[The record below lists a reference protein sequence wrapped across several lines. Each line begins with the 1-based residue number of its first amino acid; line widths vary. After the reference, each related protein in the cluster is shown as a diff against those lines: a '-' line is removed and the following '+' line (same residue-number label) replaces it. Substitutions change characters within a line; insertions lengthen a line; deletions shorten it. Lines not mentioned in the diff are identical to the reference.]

1 MSETDGGAPGGTPTG
16 GGASAEGLDLHTD
29 KAHGARIYDY
39 ILGGKDHYA
48 PDRAAGEA
56 TLQVWPS
63 LRIHMQAN
71 RSFMHRVARY
81 LAAEKG
87 IRQFLDIGT
96 GIPTAPNFHDVVQAV
111 APESRVV
118 YVDNDPIVLAH
129 ARALLTSS
137 PEGKTAYIQADM
149 REPES
154 IISAPELL
162 DTLDLSRP
170 IGLSLIAMVHFI
182 EDDDEAYR
190 VVKRI
195 VDVLPSGS
203 YFAAAIATDD
213 FAPEVLGRV
222 QEVYHSHGETLRWR
236 TLAQAEKFFDGLELE
251 EPGVVQIHKWHPDPV
266 DVGRVDDTDIAMYGG
281 IARKP

>member
-1 MSETDGGAPGGTPTG
+1 MAVGMADGGVPDGTPG
-16 GGASAEGLDLHTD
+16 DELVSSVNLDTER
-29 KAHGARIYDY
+29 AHGARIYDY
-39 ILGGKDHYA
+39 ILGGKDNYA
-48 PDRAAGEA
+48 ADRAAGDA
-56 TLQVWPS
+56 TLQVWPA

-96 GIPTAPNFHDVVQAV
+96 GIPTSPNFHEVVQGV
-111 APESRVV
+111 APQSRVV
-118 YVDNDPIVLAH
+118 YVDNDPIVLVH
-129 ARALLTSS
+129 ARALMTST

-149 REPES
+149 REPEK

-162 DTLDLSRP
+162 DTLDLGKP
-170 IGLSLIAMVHFI
+170 VGLSLIAMVHFI
-182 EDDDEAYR
+182 EDDVEAYR
-190 VVKRI
+190 VVRRI

-213 FAPEVLGRV
+213 FAPEVLAKV
-222 QEVYHSHGETLRWR
+222 QEIYYASGETLKFR
-236 TLAQAEKFFDGLELE
+236 TLAQAERFFEGLELE
-251 EPGVVQIHKWHPDPV
+251 EPGVVQIHKWHPDPA
-266 DVGRVDDTDIAMYGG
+266 DVGGINDADIAMYGG

>member
-1 MSETDGGAPGGTPTG
+1 VSETDDGT
-16 GGASAEGLDLHTD
+16 SADRLATPAEVDLGTD
-29 KAHGARIYDY
+29 RAHGARIYDY

-48 PDRAAGEA
+48 PDRAAGDA
-56 TLQVWPS
+56 TLQVWPA

-96 GIPTAPNFHDVVQAV
+96 GIPTSPNFHEVVQAV
-111 APESRVV
+111 APDSRVV
-118 YVDNDPIVLAH
+118 YVDNDPIVLVH
-129 ARALLTSS
+129 ARALMNST
-137 PEGKTAYIQADM
+137 PEGRTAYIQADM
-149 REPES
+149 REPET
-154 IISAPELL
+154 ILSAPELL

-170 IGLSLIAMVHFI
+170 IGLTLIAMVHFI

-203 YFAAAIATDD
+203 YFAAAVATDD
-213 FAPEVLGRV
+213 FAPEPLARV
-222 QEVYHSHGETLRWR
+222 QEVYHSHGETLKWR
-236 TLAQAEKFFDGLELE
+236 TRAQTEKFFEGLELE
-251 EPGVVQIHKWHPDPV
+251 EPGVVQIHKWHPDPA
-266 DVGRVDDTDIAMYGG
+266 DVGRIDDADIAMYGA